1 MQIAALFDCAW
12 LNESELQMPKFAT
25 NPTPLH
31 LQADVHAAA
40 NARMLGSEQSDA
52 IQNITGTI
60 GDVFNASGTGSGALY
75 LTNTGLGPTPLGGGS
90 TYKVFNFDASR
101 VARTS
106 TENRSTNVACAPVIN
121 L

>member
-52 IQNITGTI
+52 IQNITGT
-60 GDVFNASGTGSGALY
+60 
-75 LTNTGLGPTPLGGGS
+75 NTGLGPTPLGGGS